1 MRRFMARGAL
11 AAVALAAAAS
21 SVSSQQ
27 AAPAWR
33 TSEIAGQ
40 ATAFVAVEPRPG
52 AGTASSYLGFSC
64 GAQPGVKLTGPVAV
78 TGAQAGPLPL
88 SLTFTAGDDLM
99 ALRLDVRFSGAVTAN
114 AAEAARAD
122 LAGERLLIEDVD
134 AVLLRDLAEFLR
146 DAPEGE
152 LTVRSEQPN
161 FRMVFPLAEA
171 KAVLTRFLATCP
183 ALAKR

>member
-1 MRRFMARGAL
+1 MQSPLARSVL
-11 AAVALAAAAS
+11 AAVALVAAVPFAS
-21 SVSSQQ
+21 AQQ

-40 ATAFVAVEPRPG
+40 ATAFVAVEPQAG
-52 AGTASSYLGFSC
+52 AGTTSSYLGFSC

-99 ALRLDVRFSGAVTAN
+99 ALRLDGRFTGAVTAN
-114 AAEAARAD
+114 AAEGARAD
-122 LAGERLLIEDVD
+122 FAGERLLIEDVD
-134 AVLLRDLAEFLR
+134 AGLLRDLAEFLR
-146 DAPEGE
+146 DVPQGE
-152 LTVRSEQPN
+152 LTVRSEQPS
-161 FRMVFPLAEA
+161 FRMTFPLTEA